1 MLSLPPFASELW
13 SARSP
18 GDAPPLAQGDLHL
31 WWWPEEAQP
40 PQGRST
46 RIDRL
51 LRATLAGYL
60 GLAAAELTFGR
71 EPRGRPFLRHA
82 DAPDFN
88 LTDTRG
94 GTLVA
99 VCRGGRVGVDIERHD
114 RRLPMRALAR
124 RWFAPAE
131 ADALEALPD
140 VEARLAFLC
149 LWTAKE
155 ASCKATGTGI
165 FDQRLQAWQ
174 FDPASV
180 RPVPHALPPEAG
192 AAAEWEFLRVAP
204 SPEHTVVVACR
215 GFVPQ
220 VRHFAVA

>member
-1 MLSLPPFASELW
+1 M
-13 SARSP
+13 
-18 GDAPPLAQGDLHL
+18 HL
-31 WWWPEEAQP
+31 WWWAEDAQP
-40 PQGRST
+40 PQARRA

-51 LRATLAGYL
+51 LRATLAAYL
-60 GLAAAELTFGR
+60 DVPASELAFGR
-71 EPRGRPFLRHA
+71 EDRGRPFLRHA

-124 RWFAPAE
+124 RWFAPSE
-131 ADALEALPD
+131 ADALDALPED
-140 VEARLAFLC
+140 EARLAFLC

-174 FDPASV
+174 FDPGSV
-180 RPVPHALPPEAG
+180 RPLPRALPPEAG
-192 AAAEWEFLRVAP
+192 AAAEWRFLRVAP
-204 SPEHTVVVACR
+204 SPAHTVVVACR
-215 GFVPQ
+215 G
-220 VRHFAVA
+220 AVARTAYIAVG